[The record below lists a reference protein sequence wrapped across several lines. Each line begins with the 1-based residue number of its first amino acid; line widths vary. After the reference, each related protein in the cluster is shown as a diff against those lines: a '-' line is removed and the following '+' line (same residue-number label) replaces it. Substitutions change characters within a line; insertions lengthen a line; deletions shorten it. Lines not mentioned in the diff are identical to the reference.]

1 MKGRKSK
8 DKILVTG
15 CAGFIGMHLSND
27 LLKSGN
33 LVFGIDNINGYYE
46 KSLKLD
52 RLKILKSNKNFTFE
66 KIDINDGLKLNDYFR
81 ICQPDI
87 VVNLATQAGVRNS
100 IIDPISYVQSNVV
113 GFMNVLEVCRH
124 NNIKGLIYA
133 SSSSVYG
140 GNSLVP
146 FSEDHNVDNPT
157 SIYAAT
163 KKSNELMARCY
174 NNLFGLRSTG
184 LRFFTVYGPW
194 GRPDMA
200 YYIFTKRISENKNIN
215 LFNHGDMFRDFTF
228 IDDIVFGIKSAIKNN
243 YNYEIFNLGNNRPEK
258 ITKMIKIIQDELDK
272 KAIVKLKPMQ
282 LGDVKK
288 TYADI
293 KKAQAMLGYNPSKDL
308 KSGLREFIDWYSSYH
323 RL

>member
-1 MKGRKSK
+1 MISRKSK

-15 CAGFIGMHLSND
+15 CAGFIGMHLSID
-27 LLKSGN
+27 LLKSGY
-33 LVFGIDNINGYYE
+33 LVFGIDNINGYYD

-52 RLKILKSNKNFTFE
+52 RLKILRSYKNFTFD
-66 KIDINDGLKLNDYFR
+66 KIDINDGLKLNDYFK
-81 ICQPDI
+81 ICQPDK
-87 VVNLATQAGVRNS
+87 VVNLAAQAGVRNS
-100 IIDPISYVQSNVV
+100 IVDPNSYVQSNVV
-113 GFMNVLEVCRH
+113 GFMNVLEACRH

-146 FSEDHNVDNPT
+146 FSENHNVDNPT
-157 SIYAAT
+157 SIYAVT

-200 YYIFTKRISENKNIN
+200 YYIFTKKISENKNIDV
-215 LFNHGDMFRDFTF
+215 FNSGDMFRDFTY
-228 IDDIVFGIKSAIKNN
+228 IEDIVFGIKSAIKNN
-243 YNYEIFNLGNNRPEK
+243 YNYEIFNLGNNKPEK
-258 ITKMIKIIQDELDK
+258 ITKMIEIIQNKLNK
-272 KAIVKLKPMQ
+272 KAIVKMKPMQ

-293 KKAQAMLGYNPSKDL
+293 KKAQAMLAYNPSKDL
-308 KSGLREFIDWYSSYH
+308 KSGLGEFIDWYSSYY